1 MKESNRKRVF
11 TLKEL
16 RLRVSIFRMSKFM
29 NKLTD
34 RGLIELT
41 IYEMLL
47 EHKLNTMTN
56 G

>member
-1 MKESNRKRVF
+1 MKEHRKQVF

-16 RLRVSIFRMSKFM
+16 KLRVSIFRMSKFM

>member
-1 MKESNRKRVF
+1 MKERKKQVF

-47 EHKLNTMTN
+47 DNQLKKI
-56 G
+56 

>member
-1 MKESNRKRVF
+1 
-11 TLKEL
+11 
-16 RLRVSIFRMSKFM
+16 M